1 MLRAMLA
8 IGGKNPSSIPTGAIF
23 CVYVSGQPLEKHLET
38 IKHLQDREK
47 FILPQDRR
55 I

>member
-1 MLRAMLA
+1 MAAKIADLVLE
-8 IGGKNPSSIPTGAIF
+8 GPFFSI
-23 CVYVSGQPLEKHLET
+23 YVSGQPLEKHLET